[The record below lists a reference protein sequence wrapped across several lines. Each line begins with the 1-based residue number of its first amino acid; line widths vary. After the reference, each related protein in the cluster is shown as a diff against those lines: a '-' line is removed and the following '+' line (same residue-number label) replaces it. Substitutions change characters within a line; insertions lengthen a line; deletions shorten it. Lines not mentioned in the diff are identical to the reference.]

1 MKLRLL
7 IADDNIAT
15 QKMVQLAFDGEDAV
29 VEAVSSG
36 DAALEALKGFRPNAA
51 LVDVLMPG
59 YSGYEV
65 CELIRH
71 DTEFASIPVILLN
84 GAFDPFDEDEAARV
98 GASGHLTKPFDPSEM
113 IAMVERLLLKNE
125 RGAAPVFSD
134 KEAEEAITGTV
145 ASAEIS
151 SQPTESDALVVPD
164 DFFSLTH
171 RSWKSFL
178 GPDSILEIFNGETFY
193 GKPAA
198 EWRIPE
204 ELIDRVAEKAV
215 KKMIP
220 DIETFI
226 KQTLSACK
234 SINSQ

>member
-1 MKLRLL
+1 MTLRLL

-15 QKMVQLAFDGEDAV
+15 QKMVQLAFNGEDAT

-51 LVDVLMPG
+51 LVDVFMPG

-71 DTEFASIPVILLN
+71 DPEFASIPVILLN

-113 IAMVERLLLKNE
+113 IDMVERLLPKNT
-125 RGAAPVFSD
+125 RGAAPGGSGNKTGD
-134 KEAEEAITGTV
+134 AETV
-145 ASAEIS
+145 SAAEIS
-151 SQPTESDALVVPD
+151 SPPGESVTDGTPC
-164 DFFSLTH
+164 DFFNVTP
-171 RSWKSFL
+171 RSWESYL
-178 GPDSILEIFNGETFY
+178 GPNRILEIFDGETFY
-193 GKPAA
+193 GKTAS
-198 EWRIPE
+198 EKWLPE
-204 ELIDRVAEKAV
+204 EFIERVADKAV
-215 KKMIP
+215 EKLIP

-234 SINSQ
+234 SIHTQ